1 MPRDLLSLSKNERKE
16 QRGASAQ
23 SHAAVV
29 RRVTGVGLAAN
40 LVLSAIKMAGGI
52 WGSSQAVVADA
63 VHSLSDC
70 ATDLAILFGVRY
82 WSKPPDDDHP
92 YGHQRIETIITISIG
107 FFLAA
112 VGFGLI
118 YNAVTSF
125 SEPRRETPG
134 LVALAAALISIAVK
148 EVLYRWTRAA
158 GDRIR
163 SSALVANAWHQRTDV
178 LSSIPAALAVCASF
192 YDPRLV
198 FLDSIGSL
206 LVSLFILHA
215 AWRIVTPG
223 VDQLTDRGADK
234 KDIESIERA
243 AMSIEG
249 VREVHRIR
257 TRFSGL
263 GLRVDLHVLVDGTL
277 SVSKG
282 HDISELVQACL
293 IETHS
298 HVVDVVVHI
307 EPNNDAKR
315 YKLK

>member
-1 MPRDLLSLSKNERKE
+1 MPRDLLRLSKNEREE

-23 SHAAVV
+23 SHATVV
-29 RRVTGVGLAAN
+29 RRVTGVGLVAN

-70 ATDLAILFGVRY
+70 ATDLVILFGVRY

-92 YGHQRIETIITISIG
+92 YGHQRIETLITISIG

-118 YNAVTSF
+118 YDAITSF
-125 SEPRRETPG
+125 TEPRQGTPG
-134 LVALAAALISIAVK
+134 SIALVAAVISIAVK
-148 EVLYRWTRAA
+148 ETLYRWTRAA

-163 SSALVANAWHQRTDV
+163 SSALVANAWHQRTDA

-192 YDPRLV
+192 YDPHLA
-198 FLDSIGSL
+198 FLDSIGAL

-223 VDQLTDRGADK
+223 VSQLTDKGADK
-234 KDIESIERA
+234 KDIDSIERTS
-243 AMSIEG
+243 MEIEG
-249 VREVHRIR
+249 VREVHKIR

-263 GLRVDLHVLVDGTL
+263 GLQVDLHVLVDGTL
-277 SVSKG
+277 SVSQG
-282 HDISELVQACL
+282 HEISERVQTHL
-293 IETHS
+293 IEKHP

-307 EPNNDAKR
+307 EPHCDAER
-315 YKLK
+315 YKSG